1 MFEFKLGE
9 LVGGLGYSGFEAAS
23 EILGLVLAA
32 GSPGLQLSGAQG
44 QVTRLDL
51 GFRASGGFGGV
62 GFRDLGLRV

>member
-9 LVGGLGYSGFEAAS
+9 LVRGLGYSGFGS

-32 GSPGLQLSGAQG
+32 GSPGLQLPGAQG

-51 GFRASGGFGGV
+51 GFRASRGFGV
-62 GFRDLGLRV
+62 